1 MTMTT
6 DSVSLV
12 SVLRNLGVDIRRS
25 DGKEIQG
32 RCPVHLRRTGKDDRS
47 PSWSMNAQTG
57 LWICFSCQ
65 ARGSLP
71 MLVQELTGS
80 ESALLEVHTMLID
93 AGIAASQETRQ
104 QETTTISNDDLIKFG
119 KFTDVPKEQAKRRHL
134 SVDLLSEYSVRW
146 DASTR
151 SWVIP
156 ITSHFGELLGW
167 QHKGKNWVRNHPEG
181 VQKRLSLFG
190 FTRLHGNTA
199 VLVESPLDVVRF
211 ACVFSSPQAVAS
223 YGVAIS
229 KEQVRLLNLSV
240 DKLIVA
246 MDNDT
251 PGRVASKRLFKE
263 LPNFSKGVW
272 YWSYKNCDA
281 KDIGEMNSRQIEEGL
296 YRASL
301 IPFT

>member
-1 MTMTT
+1 MTT

-12 SVLRNLGVDIRRS
+12 SVLRNIGVDIRRS

-32 RCPVHLRRTGKDDRS
+32 RCPVHLRRTGREDRS

-80 ESALLEVHTMLID
+80 EEDLLGVHTMLID
-93 AGIAASQETRQ
+93 AGLAAAQSTEKQEH
-104 QETTTISNDDLIKFG
+104 TTITNDDLLRFG
-119 KFTDVPKEQAKRRHL
+119 RFTDVPKEQAKRRNL
-134 SVDLLSEYSVRW
+134 SVDLLRSYNVRW
-146 DASTR
+146 DTDTR
-151 SWVIP
+151 SWVLP
-156 ITSHFGELLGW
+156 ITTHFGELLGW
-167 QHKGKNWVRNHPEG
+167 QHKGKGWVRNHPEG
-181 VQKRLSLFG
+181 VEKRLSLFG
-190 FTRLHGNTA
+190 FTHLKGNSA
-199 VLVESPLDVVRF
+199 VLVESPLDVIRF
-211 ACVFSSPQAVAS
+211 ACVFESPQAVAS
-223 YGVAIS
+223 YGVAVS
-229 KEQVRLLNLSV
+229 KEQIRLLNLAV

-246 MDNDT
+246 MDNDNA
-251 PGRVASKRLFKE
+251 GRVASKRFFKE

-272 YWSYKNCDA
+272 YWSYKHCDA
-281 KDIGEMNSRQIEEGL
+281 KDIGEMSSRQIEEGL